1 MFGDCVCV
9 LELMNAARVSFQ
21 LGYPGIA
28 AWLER
33 GLCVSPAGK
42 DSISLALLLNSVSS
56 QISK

>member
-9 LELMNAARVSFQ
+9 LELIVSFQ

-42 DSISLALLLNSVSS
+42 DSTSLALLLNSVSS